1 MIKFAKYEF
10 YEQNEQVLIPRSF
23 DLIAG
28 LDQKMDYDK
37 SAFASICDR
46 IKTVYWSP
54 MMSSKVGHNEER
66 RSCDEIRKYYNYD

>member
-46 IKTVYWSP
+46 IKTVY
-54 MMSSKVGHNEER
+54 
-66 RSCDEIRKYYNYD
+66 